1 MFEVRT
7 GLSINETMNWK
18 QHLRP
23 ALIALAVIISLLVF
37 WAAWNYGLHV
47 YDVDVPI
54 TAAPR
59 DCAGSVRFAVIGDY
73 GQAGQAEAGVAAM
86 VKRWDVDFIVTV
98 GDNNYPDGAAGTIDQ
113 NVGQYY
119 HAYIYPYQGGYGR
132 GAPENRFFP
141 APGNHDWNTGTLQPY
156 LDYFTL
162 PGNGRYYDFERG
174 PVHFF
179 ILDSDPR
186 EPDGRS
192 RDSRQAA
199 WLRDRLAGAD
209 SPWRLVITHHPPYS
223 SSIRRGGDREM
234 QWPFAGWGASAV
246 LAGHE
251 HFYEGSFQD
260 GIPQFVVGL
269 GGKWSG
275 LTPIYR
281 FARQPTP
288 GSRVRY
294 NQDYG
299 AMLVQAGESCI
310 NFTFYNRQDEL
321 VDSYTLLK

>member
-1 MFEVRT
+1 MSWNRHIP
-7 GLSINETMNWK
+7 L
-18 QHLRP
+18 
-23 ALIALAVIISLLVF
+23 ALIALATIISLLIL
-37 WAAWNYGLHV
+37 WAARNFGLHV

-54 TAAPR
+54 TATPL
-59 DCAGSVRFAVIGDY
+59 DCDESVRFAVIGDY
-73 GQAGQAEAGVAAM
+73 GQAGQAEADVAAM
-86 VKRWDVDFIVTV
+86 VERWDVDFIVTV

-119 HAYIYPYQGGYGR
+119 HAYIHPYQGPYGP
-132 GAPENRFFP
+132 GAAENRFFP

-186 EPDGRS
+186 EPDGRT
-192 RDSRQAA
+192 RDSVQAA
-199 WLRDRLAGAD
+199 WLQDQMGRDD

-223 SSIRRGGDREM
+223 SSMRRGDDQEM
-234 QWPFAGWGASAV
+234 QWPFTSWGASAV

-281 FARQPTP
+281 FARQPIP

-299 AMLVQAGESCI
+299 AMLVKAGETCI

-321 VDSYTLLK
+321 VDSYTLHKKNDSRDEGGSDR